1 MDRYYKNIENK
12 KNNIDYN
19 IKEINDV
26 KSYYDVISITIIW
39 VGVDRLNFVQII

>member
-12 KNNIDYN
+12 KISIDYN

-26 KSYYDVISITIIW
+26 KRYYP
-39 VGVDRLNFVQII
+39 

>member
-12 KNNIDYN
+12 KINIDYN

-26 KSYYDVISITIIW
+26 KRYYP
-39 VGVDRLNFVQII
+39 